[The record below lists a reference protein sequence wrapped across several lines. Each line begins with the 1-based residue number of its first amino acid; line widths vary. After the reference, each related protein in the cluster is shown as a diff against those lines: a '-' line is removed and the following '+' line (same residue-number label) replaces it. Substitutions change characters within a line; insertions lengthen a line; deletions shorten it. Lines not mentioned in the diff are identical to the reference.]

1 MRLIPVIDIL
11 NQVVVR
17 GVAGQRD
24 QYRPIQSALTDS
36 VDPLTMALA
45 IRAKFGYDELYV
57 ADLDAITR
65 GQPDFTLY
73 RSLREQR
80 FRLWIDAGI
89 SSPSAAMQLI
99 DLGVEQVIV
108 GLESC
113 SSPATLCEILR
124 WAPASRLTFSLDLKN
139 GSPLGS
145 PDWGTSP
152 LEIARVVIATGI
164 TNLIVLDLAAV
175 GVGQGVPTVDLCR
188 QVRQLAGPEVEI
200 ITGGGVRD
208 GQDLSL
214 LEQAGVDG
222 VLIASALHSRDNVVL
237 QTESPRSTSG
247 KPDG

>member
-11 NQVVVR
+11 NRVVVR

-36 VDPLTMALA
+36 VDPLKMALA
-45 IRAKFGYDELYV
+45 IRAKFGFDELYV

-65 GQPDFTLY
+65 GQPDFSLY
-73 RSLREQR
+73 RSLREHG

-89 SSPSAAMQLI
+89 SSPSAVIPLI
-99 DLGVEQVIV
+99 DLGVERVIV

-113 SSPATLCEILR
+113 PSPVSLREIVQL
-124 WAPASRLTFSLDLKN
+124 APVGRLTYSLDLKN

-145 PDWGTSP
+145 PDWGTMP
-152 LEIARVVIATGI
+152 LEIARTVIDAGI

-175 GVGQGVPTVDLCR
+175 GVGEGVRTAALCQELKTR
-188 QVRQLAGPEVEI
+188 LPPHTDV

-208 GQDLSL
+208 MRDLDQL
-214 LEQAGVDG
+214 GQAGVQG
-222 VLIASALHSRDNVVL
+222 VLIASALHQQEPWL
-237 QTESPRSTSG
+237 PF
-247 KPDG
+247 DG